1 MPDTSS
7 LLSTS
12 DIIQLGGI
20 IFSTL
25 IGVIAIIISVIT
37 LRQNHQLVQES
48 TRPYILIYTG
58 ITYFRDPNYYLI
70 IKNFGQTGAQI
81 TDFSC
86 DYDLSICSYSPTHP
100 PFSHIVG
107 AFVAPGQSLVYIVD
121 PQRLLK
127 DTRLLK
133 MSISYR
139 ADKQIF
145 NDTFSLN
152 LDADADMMRSR
163 VSNGTD
169 DLKLIA
175 FALQDISEKML

>member
-20 IFSTL
+20 ISSTL

-37 LRQNHQLVQES
+37 LRQNHKLIQES
-48 TRPYILIYTG
+48 ARPYILVYTG
-58 ITYFRDPNYYLI
+58 ITYFHDLHYYLI

-100 PFSHIVG
+100 PFSHIVDT
-107 AFVAPGQSLVYIVD
+107 FIAPGQSLVYDVD
-121 PQRLLK
+121 SQKLLK

-133 MSISYR
+133 ISIAYK
-139 ADKQIF
+139 ADKQTF

-152 LDADADMMRSR
+152 LDADADIIRSR
-163 VSNGTD
+163 PLKGTN